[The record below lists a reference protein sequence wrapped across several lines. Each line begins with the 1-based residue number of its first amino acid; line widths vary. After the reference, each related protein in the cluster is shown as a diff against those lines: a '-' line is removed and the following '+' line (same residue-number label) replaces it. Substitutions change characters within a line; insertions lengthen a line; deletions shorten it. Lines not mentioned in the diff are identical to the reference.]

1 MRKKPASWSRE
12 QEQIV
17 IDHYA
22 DSTPNQMY
30 ELLDGQFD
38 TRQIQHKAKKFGIK
52 KNDSYRSAQG
62 IDGNGKRI
70 KGSVPW
76 NKNIKNY
83 QPGGRAKETQFK
95 PGSVPPNHRPVGSIR
110 IDKDGYVM
118 IKVEEGIHKYRLAH
132 RETWK
137 QHHGKYPP
145 RGTALVFKDGNKLNC
160 WDINNLELVTR
171 SELMK
176 RNSMHNL
183 PEELKEVIALRIVI
197 KRKIDGSYPRK
208 QHNRA

>member
-76 NKNIKNY
+76 NKNIKKLSAWRKSQRNTV
-83 QPGGRAKETQFK
+83 QARISAAK
-95 PGSVPPNHRPVGSIR
+95 S
-110 IDKDGYVM
+110 
-118 IKVEEGIHKYRLAH
+118 
-132 RETWK
+132 
-137 QHHGKYPP
+137 
-145 RGTALVFKDGNKLNC
+145 
-160 WDINNLELVTR
+160 
-171 SELMK
+171 
-176 RNSMHNL
+176 
-183 PEELKEVIALRIVI
+183 
-197 KRKIDGSYPRK
+197 
-208 QHNRA
+208 